1 MKRKR
6 IVKYWFGCLV
16 LLGLTV
22 SCNDELYMG
31 GVGVVP
37 STKAY
42 YLYANILGFNLPD
55 TVESPS
61 MFNVESQNVPW
72 RLNVADEWLK
82 ITPSE
87 GNGEEYTTPVTV
99 RADIN
104 PSTYYRYS
112 VFSLEAAM
120 DTSVYKYS
128 QQIWAQQ
135 EGNTGT
141 RLSVSCEKPL
151 LFRGGASSETFTV
164 ETNAPRFD
172 LRTDASWIKAVAS
185 GNEVTVSVEAN
196 TTEDVRV
203 GYVYFD
209 AYEQLWNSN
218 SETIS
223 SFYLEVRQESPKY
236 SISES
241 SLTFRNTAGTKTVDL
256 ECDLGWTASTTD
268 SWIQVSPISAP
279 AGETELTV
287 SVTENGGIQ
296 ERSGAVYLHV
306 DGDFLIEIPVK
317 QLGLYMD
324 MTESQLDFESDASSQ
339 KVSLSTN
346 LSFWNVL
353 EKPSWISVSPENGG
367 GGEHSLTVNV
377 EDNPNTTKREG
388 RVVVGNQGL
397 SLADT
402 LWVTQEGK
410 WFGSLETVLR
420 FENIASSTPLEI
432 QTDGDWTVTASEEW
446 ITVVPASGHGNGQV
460 MVNVEGNETD
470 NERTGL
476 LSVAVG
482 GTVKY
487 VNVVQKGRYFTIDKG
502 ASASLPSKGGT
513 IELGIATNQTWTAA
527 VKNQSSWLALSA
539 TQGEGN
545 AKLVISAQDNPS
557 QESRTDTIVFTPA
570 NKQGVKLAV
579 KQAGRYLK
587 TDAQT
592 VSFFYRGGTS
602 VPVTVSTDGTFRVEK
617 STGADWLV
625 VATNNNLIMF
635 TAEPYSGNDKRTANV
650 SVYLT
655 GLSGEVTE
663 AKIVDIVVTQYSKN
677 TQFVRDDYGEDVRL
691 DVIYKDGAVIVRSD
705 YGKDNDLAPAPNTSG
720 EISRDDYGTDKDLSS
735 APETSGEISREDY
748 GEDQN
753 LEQ

>member
-1 MKRKR
+1 MKREK
-6 IVKYWFGCLV
+6 IVKYLFGCLT
-16 LLGLTV
+16 LLGMTV
-22 SCNDELYMG
+22 SCKDELYMD
-31 GVGVVP
+31 GVGVIP

-42 YLYANILGFNLPD
+42 YLFTGTSGFSLPD
-55 TVESPS
+55 TVLSPIT
-61 MFNVESQNVPW
+61 FNVESQNVPW

-87 GNGEEYTTPVTV
+87 GNGEEDTTVV
-99 RADIN
+99 SAGADVN

-112 VFSLEAAM
+112 VFSLESVA

-135 EGNTGT
+135 GGNTGT
-141 RLSVSCEKPL
+141 QLGVSCENPL
-151 LFRGGASSETFTV
+151 LFRGSASSETFTV
-164 ETNAPRFD
+164 STNAPKFD
-172 LRTDASWIKAVAS
+172 VRTEDSWITAVAS

-196 TTEDVRV
+196 TTEEARV
-203 GYVYFD
+203 GYIYFD
-209 AYEQLWNSN
+209 AYEQHWNAN
-218 SETIS
+218 SETVS

-241 SLTFRNTAGTKTVDL
+241 SLIFRNTAGSKVVDL

-287 SVTENGGIQ
+287 NVTENGGVQ
-296 ERSGAVYLHV
+296 DRSGAVYLHV
-306 DGDFLIEIPVK
+306 EGDFLIEIPVK

-324 MTESQLDFESDASSQ
+324 LMESQLDFKSDASSQ
-339 KVSLSTN
+339 NVSMSTN

-353 EKPSWISVSPENGG
+353 EKPSWVSVSPDSGES
-367 GGEHSLTVNV
+367 GEHSLTINV

-388 RVVVGNQGL
+388 RVIVGNEGL

-432 QTDGDWTVTASEEW
+432 QTDGDWTVTSSEEW
-446 ITVVPASGHGNGQV
+446 ITVDPASGHGNGQV
-460 MVNVEGNETD
+460 IVDVEANETD

-513 IELGIATNQTWTAA
+513 IELGIATNQTWTAT
-527 VKNQSSWLALSA
+527 VQNQSSWLALSA
-539 TQGEGN
+539 TQGQGN
-545 AKLVISAQDNPS
+545 ANLVISALDNPS
-557 QESRTDTIVFTPA
+557 LESRTDTIVFTPE

-579 KQAGRYLK
+579 KQDGRYLK
-587 TDAQT
+587 TDAKT
-592 VSFFYRGGTS
+592 VSLFYRGGTS
-602 VPVTVSTDGTFRVEK
+602 APITVSTDGTFRVEK

-635 TAEPYSGNDKRTANV
+635 TAEPYSGDDKRTATV

-663 AKIVDIVVTQYSKN
+663 EKMVDIVVTQYSKN

-691 DVIYKDGAVIVRSD
+691 EVIYKDGAVIVRSD
-705 YGKDNDLAPAPNTSG
+705 YGKDNDLAPAPNAAG
-720 EISRDDYGTDKDLSS
+720 EINRDDYETDKDMSS
-735 APETSGEISREDY
+735 APGTSGKIDREDY